1 MGEMMR
7 LDLMK
12 VSPWNC
18 HLRWLNDATL
28 FNRLVLGVIL
38 SLQLLNRVHHVL
50 KPFFL
55 LGHWHALTS
64 DRRTPL
70 RSRNHLKSLGAR
82 HCRTPSEIAQYWRQS
97 RASQTSSGCST
108 PAIYDDNS
116 DKTWL
121 VLAAVLLHIKGQLS
135 NQRAWVDG
143 SNFGL
148 AWSCLI

>member
-28 FNRLVLGVIL
+28 FNRLVLSVIL

-97 RASQTSSGCST
+97 RA
-108 PAIYDDNS
+108 PAHR
-116 DKTWL
+116 KQAQ
-121 VLAAVLLHIKGQLS
+121 AAVHLQYMMITVIKLDWCLLQSSSTSKGSWATREPELMVQTL
-135 NQRAWVDG
+135 V
-143 SNFGL
+143 
-148 AWSCLI
+148 